1 MGRGGAEDTC
11 VCSTAYNAFVW
22 KGVVITS
29 TALYG
34 SNAIVVVKLVIWTA
48 GVIYKSLG

>member
-1 MGRGGAEDTC
+1 MEGTC

-22 KGVVITS
+22 KGVVIII

-34 SNAIVVVKLVIWTA
+34 SNVIVVVKLVIWTA
-48 GVIYKSLG
+48 GVTNG